1 MGFLSDFAG
10 GALDAFPNGLQFAQA
25 VNQGRLANEKMDMEK
40 SAMADQK
47 RLNDLQFSILSEDN
61 EKVNPVDLARQI
73 TDNGPTQNELVKFFT
88 SKADANGLVRRKD
101 INEGYTYIN
110 NPQVAARLYPAIRAG
125 FEQDLAGMMAE
136 LANPQKAASGGFVK
150 DPNLIR
156 QQISTIKKKLENL
169 NWANDAWVKKT
180 TFEEQTRA
188 NKEQE
193 RIEWAKVNRDRHGGG
208 LTMSQWEAINNR
220 ILQEA
225 QKEFENVRKD
235 MWNNSSIPSGEFDA
249 DGKQKLQ
256 FVVLDHR
263 IDPKT
268 GKPVS
273 YQRPVKDAREYDAV
287 VNRKW
292 NETYNRVRN
301 SMLQNMGLDDYARGS
316 SVSATGNY
324 LKPGMTIT
332 QSIPEQM
339 TGNTASKPPAK
350 EKPKEALSTKT
361 VKGYAPSA
369 VEYTSN
375 FGKRTVIPQWLSPI
389 KSLGNQARAAQR
401 EFNAGLINADQY
413 RDRVFIIER
422 QGKKPFNQLLKEK

>member
-10 GALDAFPNGLQFAQA
+10 GALGAFPNGLQFAQS
-25 VNQGRLANEKMDMEK
+25 VNQGRLANEKMEMERQ
-40 SAMADQK
+40 SMADQK
-47 RLNDLQFSILSEDN
+47 RLHDLQFSILSEDN
-61 EKVNPVDLARQI
+61 EKVSPGDLARRI
-73 TDNGPTQNELVKFFT
+73 TDNVPTQEELIRFYT

-110 NPQVAARLYPAIRAG
+110 NPEVASRLYPAIRAG
-125 FEQDLAGMMAE
+125 FEQELAGLKSE
-136 LANPQKAASGGFVK
+136 LANPKKSASGGFVK

-156 QQISTIKKKLENL
+156 QQISTIQKKLENL
-169 NWANDAWVKKT
+169 NWANDAWVKQI
-180 TFEEQTRA
+180 TFDEHVRS
-188 NKEQE
+188 NKEHE
-193 RIEWAKVNRDRHGGG
+193 RIEWAKANRDRSGGG
-208 LTMSQWEAINNR
+208 LAMAQWEAINNR

-268 GKPVS
+268 GKLVS

-339 TGNTASKPPAK
+339 TGNTTSKPPAK
-350 EKPKEALSTKT
+350 EKPKEEI
-361 VKGYAPSA
+361 G
-369 VEYTSN
+369 
-375 FGKRTVIPQWLSPI
+375 
-389 KSLGNQARAAQR
+389 RAH
-401 EFNAGLINADQY
+401 
-413 RDRVFIIER
+413 V
-422 QGKKPFNQLLKEK
+422 